1 MEEWRD
7 IKGYEGLYQVS
18 NEGRVK
24 SLERDWT
31 VGKGGNRHKD
41 ETIMKLQKSPRGYYR
56 LTLTKD
62 GIETYKLVH
71 RLVAEAFIE
80 NPNGY
85 PYINHKD
92 ENPSNNSVENLEW
105 CTPFYN
111 NTYNDRHLKAAPKIS
126 KSRMGQPSP
135 TKGKKMSDE
144 TKKKLSESLKGR
156 IPWNKGLKTGKNDIQ
171 KIRV

>member
-85 PYINHKD
+85 PFINHKD

-105 CTPFYN
+105 CTPLYN

-156 IPWNKGLKTGKNDIQ
+156 IPWNKGLKTRKNDIQ
-171 KIRV
+171 EIRV